1 MKLVWKLA
9 NAIHLGLYRLTSGRI
24 GGRMGDGTIL
34 LLTTTGRKSG
44 KARTVPV
51 LYFLDDNGNPVVT
64 ASNAGLPKNPA
75 WLENLRVNPRVT
87 YQIGAERKIARADIA
102 PPELR
107 DRLWTRLTTNFKGGC
122 GKSAC
127 PDASGRSSRVGVA
140 QLSWSPA
147 LIDASADR
155 HFHGM
160 ANRFMTA

>member
-1 MKLVWKLA
+1 MKLLWKLA

-64 ASNAGLPKNPA
+64 ASNAGLLKNPA
-75 WLENLRVNPRVT
+75 WFENLRVNSRVT
-87 YQIGAERKIARADIA
+87 YQIDAERKVARADIA

-107 DRLWTRLTTNFKGGC
+107 DRLWTRLTTNFKGFLEYQ
-122 GKSAC
+122 KKT
-127 PDASGRSSRVGVA
+127 PRVIPMVT
-140 QLSWSPA
+140 LRPVS
-147 LIDASADR
+147 
-155 HFHGM
+155 
-160 ANRFMTA
+160 